1 MPAISPTQV
10 YDWPSTSGEGSDQY
24 PDENNEVIS
33 EVNLAVTTDA
43 VRNESDDNEATTSA
57 TSKSRAEPDGDA
69 PSTPLYQQELDAVDF
84 LPNPTPEEKMDIL
97 LDLKCAF
104 LSLLAAKVFS
114 LHYVYQRYPDKSF
127 DTMSIRETFHLMVCI
142 PGLLF
147 LLCDPVGTF
156 HTICRSS
163 FRKTTPLFLLGCY
176 LMYLRFFCELPKEEY
191 YLLISPASVAAVNI
205 IHQLLSLTIKLHGI
219 VRHQESFQTVL
230 RFLVGKDNFF
240 WAKLWYGLSVWCMVA
255 SIRACVDNF
264 TGAFVLADPCN
275 CNSTTYIWDRDY
287 DDQMLNTFTSMRSVY
302 ILAVLLCIVSE
313 SFNVSGYLDTENTE
327 YTWQVRADA
336 AYTYIENVLNISKE
350 TFQTKYFL
358 FVAIPLFI

>member
-43 VRNESDDNEATTSA
+43 ARNEADDNEATMPAASE
-57 TSKSRAEPDGDA
+57 SHAEPYGDTQ
-69 PSTPLYQQELDAVDF
+69 STQQYQRDLDAIDF
-84 LPNPTPEEKMDIL
+84 LPNPTPDEKNDIL

-114 LHYVYQRYPDKSF
+114 LHYVFQKYPDKSF
-127 DTMSIRETFHLMVCI
+127 DTMSILETYKLTACI

-147 LLCDPVGTF
+147 LLCDPVGTL
-156 HTICRSS
+156 HTVCRSA
-163 FRKTTPLFLLGCY
+163 FRKTTPLFLLACY
-176 LMYLRFFCELPKEEY
+176 LMYFRFFGELPKEKY
-191 YLLISPASVAAVNI
+191 YQLTSTASVATVNV

-230 RFLVGKDNFF
+230 RFLVGKDNFV
-240 WAKLWYGLSVWCMVA
+240 WAKLWYGLSFWCMIV
-255 SIRACVDNF
+255 SVCACVDNF
-264 TGAFVLADPCN
+264 TGEFVLADPCN
-275 CNSTTYIWDRDY
+275 CYSTTYIWERDY
-287 DDQMLNTFTSMRSVY
+287 DDQMQNLFISMRKAY
-302 ILAVLLCIVSE
+302 LLTVLLCIVSE

-336 AYTYIENVLNISKE
+336 AYTYIENVFNISKE